1 MKRASVSDWLPQF
14 DRAIWILAGG
24 RLLSQVGSGFTFIY
38 LPIFFVNQV
47 GLSATA
53 VGLGLGSASI
63 SGVVGRLV
71 SGSMTDSRFWGRRK
85 TLLLSAVVSAIAV
98 FVLAAANDFPTF
110 VAGNLIVGLGLGL
123 YWPSSEAIIADLTT
137 AQQRNEAYAINRLAD
152 SLGLGLGIVL
162 GGLLVAAAGAYRTLF
177 VIDGVSFLVFMGI
190 AYWGIPE
197 SFQAHEQGQPGL
209 QGWRVALQD
218 YRLGVYVLVNI
229 LFTTYLAQINS
240 ALPLY
245 FNNFAERGE
254 GFSSAMISGLFTW
267 HLSLSVL
274 TQMPVARWLSR
285 WSHAQALSI
294 SALFWAIGFLLV
306 GLTGVA
312 SSFSLIWAV
321 LALLILAIATVSYT
335 PAASSLVADLAP
347 PAYRGVYLSI
357 NSLCWAIGYF
367 IGPPLGGWALDQ
379 PRPLVDLYW
388 AGLALSI
395 IVTLLILRYLH
406 RLLVKAP
413 QEHRLKSP

>member
-1 MKRASVSDWLPQF
+1 MKWAVFSDWVPQF
-14 DRAIWILAGG
+14 DQAIWILAGG
-24 RLLSQVGSGFTFIY
+24 RLLSQIGSGFTFIY

-63 SGVVGRLV
+63 SGVVGRIV

-85 TLLLSAVVSAIAV
+85 TLLLSAGVAAIAA
-98 FVLAAANDFPTF
+98 FVLSVASSFPTF
-110 VAGNLIVGLGLGL
+110 VIGNLIVGLGLGL
-123 YWPSSEAIIADLTT
+123 YWPSSEAIIADLTN
-137 AQQRNEAYAINRLAD
+137 AQQRNEAYAVNRLAD

-177 VIDGVSFLVFMGI
+177 VIDGISFLVFMAI

-197 SFQAHEQGQPGL
+197 SFPEHDQVQPGL
-209 QGWRVALQD
+209 QGWQTALQD

-245 FNNFAERGE
+245 FNNFADRGE
-254 GFSSAMISGLFTW
+254 GFSSALISGLFTW

-274 TQMPVARWLSR
+274 TQMPIARWLNR

-294 SALFWAIGFLLV
+294 SAVFWALGFLLV

-312 SSFSLIWAV
+312 TAFSLVWAF
-321 LALLILAIATVSYT
+321 LALLLLAIATVSYT

-357 NSLCWAIGYF
+357 NSLCWAVGYF

-379 PRPLVDLYW
+379 PRPLADLYW

-395 IVTLLILRYLH
+395 FATLLILRHLH
-406 RLLVKAP
+406 RLLRPTSKLP
-413 QEHRLKSP
+413 IT